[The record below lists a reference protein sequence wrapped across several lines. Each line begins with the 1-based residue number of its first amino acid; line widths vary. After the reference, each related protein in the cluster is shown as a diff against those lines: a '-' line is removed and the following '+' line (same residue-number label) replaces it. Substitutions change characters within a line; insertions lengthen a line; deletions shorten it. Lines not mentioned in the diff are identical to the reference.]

1 MDEDTT
7 AGAFSLHPQLAADC
21 LTVGALP
28 LCLVLLMRDARYPW
42 FILVPAR
49 PAVSEIYQLSD
60 ADRSQL
66 MEESTLLS
74 CCMVEL
80 FGPDKLNIAA
90 LGNVVP
96 QLHLHHIG
104 RYRSDPAWPGPVW
117 GRLPALPYAPGA
129 AEARVE
135 AMRAALGERLQRPL

>member
-1 MDEDTT
+1 MNEGMT
-7 AGAFSLHPQLAADC
+7 AGGFSLHPRLAEDC

-28 LCLVLLMRDARYPW
+28 LCLVLLMKDARYPW

-49 PAVSEIYQLSD
+49 PAVSEIYQLSA
-60 ADRSQL
+60 ADRSRL

-74 CCMVEL
+74 RCMVEL
-80 FGPDKLNIAA
+80 FSPDKLNIAA
-90 LGNVVP
+90 LGNMVP

-104 RYRSDPAWPGPVW
+104 RYRSDPAWPEPVW
-117 GRLPALPYAPGA
+117 GRQPALPYAQGA

-135 AMRAALGERLQRPL
+135 AVRGALGEQLQWPV